1 MSQPTYT
8 PLPEDAAASM
18 FANSIDKVRRLENF
32 FEVIRVLAID
42 NKALSGLA
50 IEGLCLCD
58 STVEELREAYRAMGL
73 DGELIE

>member
-8 PLPEDAAASM
+8 PLPEDAATTM
-18 FANSIDKVRRLENF
+18 FVNTIDKVRRLENF
-32 FEVIRVLAID
+32 FEVMSRLAIQD
-42 NKALSGLA
+42 KALSGLA

-58 STVEELREAYRAMGL
+58 STVEELREAYRTMGL

>member
-8 PLPEDAAASM
+8 PLPEDAAATM
-18 FANSIDKVRRLENF
+18 FVNTIDKVRRLENF
-32 FEVIRVLAID
+32 FEVMSRLAIQD
-42 NKALSGLA
+42 KALSGLA

-58 STVEELREAYRAMGL
+58 STVEELREAYRVMGL